1 MKVIEAIHEAD
12 NLDPNLYSVPDK
24 IAWLSRLDLRVKRE
38 VFDTHKYNEGETPVE
53 FDGYG
58 PDDTDEE
65 LLVGEPYAEMYIHW
79 LEAQIA
85 YNNREYD
92 GFNAANALFESVYSA
107 FRNAYNEEHMPLGV
121 RKRYY

>member
-12 NLDPNLYSVPDK
+12 NLDPNLYAVQDK

-92 GFNAANALFESVYSA
+92 GFNAANALFESVYGA